1 MDFASEDLR
10 QSVRGSRAAC
20 GSIGPMRQQED
31 WYAYLNMAPDAPTEQ
46 VERAVERLSRQA
58 TALAV
63 TAPERSQ
70 RLRDTVRSIKRDLLS
85 GPEARARYDAEREA
99 AATSAQLPPSPS
111 APSPAAPS
119 PAAPPPVPPSQVPPS
134 QVPPSPS
141 FTPTSATVP
150 PAPTVVPP
158 PPSYAPPMAPGSSA
172 AVGPYGRGPYG
183 SGSAAGP
190 DDGTPNAAGPAIG
203 PTGGPGGEG
212 PIEEPGGGAPNAGGP
227 NAGGPNA
234 GGPNVGGP
242 NVGGPGGAPRG
253 GERMSARLV
262 RFLRTGWVCAECGK
276 EAVPSDKFC
285 TRCGTAISP
294 TRHEAA
300 APTPRVTCV
309 NCAAPMGVNDA
320 FCARC
325 GTRVSK

>member
-1 MDFASEDLR
+1 MDFTSQDLR
-10 QSVRGSRAAC
+10 QSVRGSAAAC

-31 WYAYLNMAPDAPTEQ
+31 WYAYLNIAPDALTDQ
-46 VERAVERLSRQA
+46 VEQAVERLSRQA

-99 AATSAQLPPSPS
+99 AATSAQPPSPQE
-111 APSPAAPS
+111 AAP
-119 PAAPPPVPPSQVPPS
+119 Q
-134 QVPPSPS
+134 
-141 FTPTSATVP
+141 
-150 PAPTVVPP
+150 VPP
-158 PPSYAPPMAPGSSA
+158 PPSFTPASGTVPPPPTAVPPPPPFAPGSAGA
-172 AVGPYGRGPYG
+172 AGPYG
-183 SGSAAGP
+183 SGPYGGGPAAG
-190 DDGTPNAAGPAIG
+190 
-203 PTGGPGGEG
+203 
-212 PIEEPGGGAPNAGGP
+212 PGGGAPNAPGP
-227 NAGGPNA
+227 G
-234 GGPNVGGP
+234 
-242 NVGGPGGAPRG
+242 VGGPGGGAPGVGGPGVGGPGIGPGG
-253 GERMSARLV
+253 GERISARLV

-309 NCAAPMGVNDA
+309 NCAAPLGVNDA

>member
-10 QSVRGSRAAC
+10 QSARRSRAVC

-31 WYAYLNMAPDAPTEQ
+31 WYGYLNIAPDAPAEQ
-46 VERAVERLSRQA
+46 VEQAVERLSRQA

-85 GPEARARYDAEREA
+85 GPEARARYDAARESA
-99 AATSAQLPPSPS
+99 AASAPLPSP
-111 APSPAAPS
+111 PV
-119 PAAPPPVPPSQVPPS
+119 APPPVAPPQVPP
-134 QVPPSPS
+134 PPS
-141 FTPTSATVP
+141 FTPASATMP
-150 PAPTVVPP
+150 PPPTVVPP
-158 PPSYAPPMAPGSSA
+158 PPSYAPPMAPGSPTA
-172 AVGPYGRGPYG
+172 AGPYG
-183 SGSAAGP
+183 SGPAAGP
-190 DDGTPNAAGPAIG
+190 G
-203 PTGGPGGEG
+203 GGPGG
-212 PIEEPGGGAPNAGGP
+212 
-227 NAGGPNA
+227 
-234 GGPNVGGP
+234 
-242 NVGGPGGAPRG
+242 
-253 GERMSARLV
+253 GERISARLV

-294 TRHEAA
+294 TRHEAT
-300 APTPRVTCV
+300 APTPRVTCA
-309 NCAAPMGVNDA
+309 NCAAPVGVNDA

>member
-1 MDFASEDLR
+1 MDFASEVLR
-10 QSVRGSRAAC
+10 QSVRGSRAGC

-31 WYAYLNMAPDAPTEQ
+31 WYAYLNIAPDAPTEQ
-46 VERAVERLSRQA
+46 VEQAVERLSRQA

-99 AATSAQLPPSPS
+99 AATSAQPASPQE
-111 APSPAAPS
+111 AAP
-119 PAAPPPVPPSQVPPS
+119 Q
-134 QVPPSPS
+134 
-141 FTPTSATVP
+141 
-150 PAPTVVPP
+150 VPP
-158 PPSYAPPMAPGSSA
+158 PPSFTPASGTVPPPPTAVPPPPPFAPGSAGA
-172 AVGPYGRGPYG
+172 AGPYG
-183 SGSAAGP
+183 SGPYGGGPAAG
-190 DDGTPNAAGPAIG
+190 
-203 PTGGPGGEG
+203 
-212 PIEEPGGGAPNAGGP
+212 PGGGAPNAPGPVGGGP
-227 NAGGPNA
+227 GGGAP
-234 GGPNVGGP
+234 G
-242 NVGGPGGAPRG
+242 VGGPGIGPGG
-253 GERMSARLV
+253 GERISARLV

-309 NCAAPMGVNDA
+309 NCAAPLGVNDA